1 MAITARSLRLL
12 QQLRKTVGGETDD
25 AVRAMSNAWA
35 ASWRTLSDAWVTAV
49 DQVLDALDT
58 TGRWPTPYEL
68 ARLDRLTEATGRT
81 QAALTVLAASA
92 GTRAAAGTAEIVA
105 ATAGAEP
112 AIMAAQ
118 LPTRYAAAALAAY
131 ARKIVPSALEA
142 ITVRAQQ
149 QIHQQLWPL
158 SARAVD
164 AMRRRLITGIATG
177 ANPREAARQMVR
189 DVEGDFN
196 GGLGR
201 AMNIARTEMVDAY
214 RETSLHVHT
223 ANADV
228 LSSWRWLASLGPR
241 CCPGCWAMHGTEWPV
256 DQPGPWDHHSGR
268 CARMPVVKPW
278 REIGINIGEPADDF
292 FPDAKERFATLD
304 RTDRL
309 AVMGPRRLALLDSGL
324 INLADLATLRTSTAW
339 RASYAPMPVRDL
351 ERIAE
356 RRRRPA

>member
-25 AVRAMSNAWA
+25 AVRAMSTAWA
-35 ASWRTLSDAWVTAV
+35 KSWATLSQAWVAAV
-49 DQVLDALDT
+49 DQILDALDA

-68 ARLDRLTEATGRT
+68 ARLDRLAEATGRT
-81 QAALTVLAASA
+81 QAALTVLAAAA
-92 GTRAAAGTAEIVA
+92 GTRAATGTAEIVA

-118 LPTRYAAAALAAY
+118 MPTRYAAAALAEY

-158 SARAVD
+158 SPRAVD
-164 AMRRRLITGIATG
+164 AMRRRLITGVATG
-177 ANPREAARQMVR
+177 INPREAARQMVR

-201 AMNIARTEMVDAY
+201 ATTIARTEMLDAY

-228 LSSWRWLASLGPR
+228 VSSWRWTAALGPR
-241 CCPGCWAMHGTEWPV
+241 CCSSCWAMHGTEWPV
-256 DQPGPWDHHSGR
+256 TQPGPWDHNQGR

-278 REIGINIGEPADDF
+278 RELGINIDEPDDF
-292 FPDAKERFATLD
+292 FPNATTRFAALTPDEQL
-304 RTDRL
+304 TI
-309 AVMGPRRLALLDSGL
+309 MGPRRLALLNTGQ
-324 INLADLATLRTSTAW
+324 ITLADLAVLRTNTAW
-339 RASYAPMPVRDL
+339 RPSYAPMPVRDL

-356 RRRRPA
+356 RRRRPT